1 MAPFAG
7 WDMPIQYAGILAE
20 HEYTR
25 RATSLFDICHMGE
38 FDLRGPTALAD
49 LEKILTLPVAPL
61 AIGQCR
67 YGYLLRDD
75 GHVLDDLT
83 CYRLGPEHFW
93 LVVNA
98 GTRPQDAAWIWQHLS
113 PTTRFTDLSDD
124 TGKLDIQGPTA
135 RAATERA
142 LGVKLPDLGY
152 FRFTELTLDGVP
164 CLLSR
169 TGYTGEFGY
178 ELYCPMHSV
187 GAFWTKL
194 LAGGEIKP
202 AGLGA
207 RDTLRLEMGY
217 ALYGHELNLERTP
230 AGASRGRYIQLTK
243 AFIGHAAVAAE
254 LQQPRQ
260 MLVGLRLASKRAAR
274 AGDAVAAGGRTVG
287 LVTSGSVAP
296 SLGVAVAMAYVEAAC
311 ATAGTQLDILSRG
324 TELPATVVE
333 LPFYAGGT
341 ARKQG

>member
-20 HEYTR
+20 HEHTR
-25 RATSLFDICHMGE
+25 RATSVFDICHMGE
-38 FDLRGPTALAD
+38 LELRGPTALAD
-49 LEKILTLPVAPL
+49 LEKLLTMPVVAL

-83 CYRLGPEHFW
+83 CYRLGPDHFW

-98 GTRPQDAAWIWQHLS
+98 GTLPQDAAWIWQHVS
-113 PTTRFTDLSDD
+113 PTTQFTDLSDD
-124 TGKLDIQGPTA
+124 IGKLDIQGPTA
-135 RAATERA
+135 RATTERA

-152 FRFTELTLDGVP
+152 FRFTELTLDGLP

-178 ELYCPMHSV
+178 ELYCPMKSV
-187 GAFWTKL
+187 GTFWSKL
-194 LAGGEIKP
+194 LAGVEIKP

-243 AFIGHAAVAAE
+243 NFIGKAAVEAE
-254 LQQPRQ
+254 LLQPQQV
-260 MLVGLRLASKRAAR
+260 LVGLRLASKRAAR
-274 AGDAVAAGGRTVG
+274 NGDALAMAGRTIG
-287 LVTSGSVAP
+287 TVTSGSVAP
-296 SLGVAVAMAYVEAAC
+296 SLGVAVAMAYVDAAC
-311 ATAGTQLDILSRG
+311 AAPGTQLDVQSRG
-324 TELPATVVE
+324 TALPATVVD